1 MKPIYNAIH
10 TRPDASMEINAGGY
24 RRITRQEML
33 YHAKKQMA
41 DLGISHEHLNGN
53 TYNNNNYEYCEALYE
68 QGVERVYFPPFTDW
82 AFMVSSGA
90 MPFLSLYE
98 KFVPRHQ
105 TSEIYNAAKAI
116 VTENDI
122 PGHPSDWSSLAGWT
136 ERLINDVNYRMGNR
150 LLTTF
155 QFNLCVKMAT
165 KSAARDWGHFTPMVA
180 PRIKLRQHGQQFN
193 RDE

>member
-1 MKPIYNAIH
+1 
-10 TRPDASMEINAGGY
+10 MEINAGEY

-41 DLGISHEHLNGN
+41 DLCINHEHLNGN

-90 MPFLSLYE
+90 MPFLSLHE

-116 VTENDI
+116 ITENDI
-122 PGHPSDWSSLAGWT
+122 PGHPSEWSNLAGWT
-136 ERLINDVNYRMGNR
+136 ERLIDDVNYRMGDR

-165 KSAARDWGHFTPMVA
+165 KSATRDWGHFTPMVA

-193 RDE
+193 RNE